1 MEVLRPEMLSLLAIF
16 LLSFSWQAFGSGSPS
31 SSSSSGPFIGC
42 LLSHSQPSHPI
53 SPAIYT
59 PNNSSYS
66 SVLQSYIRN
75 LRFNTSTTHK
85 PFLILTALH
94 ESHIQAAVL
103 CAQKH
108 NLQMKIRSGG
118 HDYEGVSYVSEVE
131 FFILDMF
138 NLRSI
143 SIDAEKESAWVQAGA
158 TLGELYYRIAEKSK
172 KHGFPA
178 GVCPT
183 VGVGG
188 HFGGGGYGNMMRKY
202 GLTVDSIVDARLV
215 DVNGR
220 ILDRKSMGE
229 DLFWAIRGG
238 GAASFGVVVSYK
250 IKLVRIPETVT
261 LFRVVKTLEQNATDI
276 VHTWMNVADK
286 LDNNLFIRLIM
297 DVANG
302 TDGKNT
308 GRATFNAMFLG
319 DSETLVSVMSK
330 SFPELDKLDNN
341 LFIRLIMDV
350 ANGTEGKN
358 TGRATFNAMFL
369 GDSETL
375 VSVMSKSF
383 PELGVK
389 KSDCNETTWLQS
401 VLFWT
406 NFPLGTAD
414 DVLLSR
420 IPQTLTYLKRKSDY
434 LKNPISK
441 EGLEIIWKRLI
452 ELKAVILTFNPYGG
466 RMSEIPAD
474 ATPFP
479 HRAGNLAKIQYAANW
494 NATGKES
501 TDYYINL
508 TRLLYKYM
516 TPFVSKNPREAFF
529 NYKDLDL
536 GITHNG
542 KNSYWEGRIYG
553 VKYFKGNFKRLV
565 KIKTK
570 VDPGNFFRN
579 EQSIPPLP

>member
-16 LLSFSWQAFGSGSPS
+16 LLSFSWQAFGSGSPSSS

-202 GLTVDSIVDARLV
+202 GLTVDNIVDARLV

-261 LFRVVKTLEQNATDI
+261 VFRVVKTLEQNATDI

-302 TDGKNT
+302 TD
-308 GRATFNAMFLG
+308 
-319 DSETLVSVMSK
+319 
-330 SFPELDKLDNN
+330 
-341 LFIRLIMDV
+341 
-350 ANGTEGKN
+350 GKN

>member
-1 MEVLRPEMLSLLAIF
+1 MGVSRPAMLSLLAIF
-16 LLSFSWQAFGSGSPS
+16 LLPFSWQAFGSPS
-31 SSSSSGPFIGC
+31 SSSSSYAPFIDC
-42 LLSHSQPSHPI
+42 LLSHSQPSNPI

-94 ESHIQAAVL
+94 ESHIQAAVV
-103 CAQKH
+103 CAQNH
-108 NLQMKIRSGG
+108 SLQMKIRSGG
-118 HDYEGVSYVSEVE
+118 HDYEGVSYVSQVD
-131 FFILDMF
+131 FFVLDMF
-138 NLRSI
+138 NLRNI
-143 SIDAEKESAWVQAGA
+143 SIDVGNETAWVQAGA
-158 TLGELYYRIAEKSK
+158 TLGEVYYRIAEKSK
-172 KHGFPA
+172 IHGFPA

-202 GLTVDSIVDARLV
+202 GLTVDNIVDAQLV

-220 ILDRKSMGE
+220 LLDRKSMGE

-250 IKLVRIPETVT
+250 INLVRIPETVT
-261 LFRVVKTLEQNATDI
+261 VFRVEKRLEENATDI
-276 VHTWMNVADK
+276 VLRWMNVADK
-286 LDNNLFIRLIM
+286 LDNNLFIRLIL
-297 DVANG
+297 DVVNG
-302 TDGKNT
+302 TDGNNT
-308 GRATFNAMFLG
+308 GRASFLG
-319 DSETLVSVMSK
+319 
-330 SFPELDKLDNN
+330 
-341 LFIRLIMDV
+341 
-350 ANGTEGKN
+350 
-358 TGRATFNAMFL
+358 MFL

-383 PELGVK
+383 PELGLK
-389 KSDCNETTWLQS
+389 KSGCNETTWLQS

-406 NFPLGTAD
+406 NLPLGTAD

-441 EGLEIIWKRLI
+441 LGLEIIWKRLI
-452 ELKAVILTFNPYGG
+452 ELKAVALTFNPYGG
-466 RMSEIPAD
+466 RMGEIPAE

-494 NATGKES
+494 NEAGNEV

-508 TRLLYKYM
+508 TRTLYKYM

-542 KNSYWEGRIYG
+542 NKSYWEGRIYG
-553 VKYFKGNFKRLV
+553 VKYFKGNFLRLV
-565 KIKTK
+565 NIKTK